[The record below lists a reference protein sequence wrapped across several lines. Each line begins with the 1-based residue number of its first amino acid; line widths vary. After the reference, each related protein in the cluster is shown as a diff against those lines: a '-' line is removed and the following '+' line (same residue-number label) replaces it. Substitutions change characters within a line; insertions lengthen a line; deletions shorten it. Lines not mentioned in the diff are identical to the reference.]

1 LFKKKYILLFLDGQ
15 ISFNAG
21 DIITVKRVQEGEPW
35 GLGELKGKTGWF
47 PVNFVDLT
55 TAVAA
60 TTASATPAS
69 APVAAS
75 AMAAVPA
82 AMYSSQQ
89 QQSASRSTSMQVQRK
104 HSAQSI
110 ETVRALYAYEAAAAD
125 EISFKTDDVISVV
138 GKDGDWW
145 RGSVAGS
152 AKVGLF
158 PSNYV
163 EKLPETAAAA
173 DVASA
178 IRNGSLSSNSSTGSS
193 AFQTSAAALGGAYQQ
208 RMMQTPGHNRQ
219 QSGSAYSSSANTANN
234 STTASPARP
243 LSTVAGLNAAAFATA
258 AAAVPAQGQHRSIL
272 SDSVPAELLSLSN
285 DTLVNTSIGVSSVSS
300 TVPPLVFNT
309 AAAAAVPTV
318 VAGSSGLQSMLQRRP
333 AATHGRTG
341 SAAASGSSVAKP
353 IWRLWAFADAMTDPY
368 LRKRENPT
376 PGKSINNAITVLH
389 SCYTECSGA

>member
-1 LFKKKYILLFLDGQ
+1 MRFHHIQHSMTPVAAYLFLPYALQLHTALFLDGQ

-55 TAVAA
+55 AAVPVAA
-60 TTASATPAS
+60 AATPAS

-75 AMAAVPA
+75 AMAAVQA

-89 QQSASRSTSMQVQRK
+89 QSASRPTSMQQQRK

-163 EKLPETAAAA
+163 EKLPDTAAAS

-178 IRNGSLSSNSSTGSS
+178 IRNGSLSSNSSTSSS
-193 AFQTSAAALGGAYQQ
+193 AYQTAAAALGGAHQQQ
-208 RMMQTPGHNRQ
+208 RMMMTPGHNRQ
-219 QSGSAYSSSANTANN
+219 QTGSAYSSSTNTAN
-234 STTASPARP
+234 
-243 LSTVAGLNAAAFATA
+243 
-258 AAAVPAQGQHRSIL
+258 
-272 SDSVPAELLSLSN
+272 
-285 DTLVNTSIGVSSVSS
+285 
-300 TVPPLVFNT
+300 
-309 AAAAAVPTV
+309 TV
-318 VAGSSGLQSMLQRRP
+318 VNRCA
-333 AATHGRTG
+333 
-341 SAAASGSSVAKP
+341 
-353 IWRLWAFADAMTDPY
+353 RL
-368 LRKRENPT
+368 
-376 PGKSINNAITVLH
+376 
-389 SCYTECSGA
+389 ECSSICNSSSSSASAWSAQEHTV